1 MWLCTVRV
9 GFCTCVSEQVIA
21 CNTVSGQVIACNT
34 VSEQVIACNTVSE
47 HVIACNTV
55 SGQVIACNI
64 EFSNGHLWL
73 MCTCYYTNG
82 LPSLQLSFSPVP
94 E

>member
-21 CNTVSGQVIACNT
+21 CNTVRGQ
-34 VSEQVIACNTVSE
+34 
-47 HVIACNTV
+47 VIACNTV
-55 SGQVIACNI
+55 SGQVIAYNI

-82 LPSLQLSFSPVP
+82 LVSLQLSFSPVP